1 MHESFSK
8 KKSNIEAALYEYL
21 VWFEIGPNLVYD
33 EASGLRKMRMNTDEN
48 DKEEAEK
55 WIIKLATLLK
65 HLRLIAKTW
74 AIEDNGTGQGSNY
87 GYSVTQPESPERA
100 IEILRNL
107 ARGHALLTG
116 RNYITLE
123 DIPIAAKVVLSTAN
137 IDKVGVLRV
146 LISNDGKLSSPQI
159 EGALNVSRPTALRN
173 MVELKAIGLVDMYDV
188 LEGKTYVKTIEL
200 KEEFRNWLCSE
211 DFDKLREGFEP
222 VDNRAFMDM
231 DNDEDDPYK
240 EKSTPYTTTEQQT
253 NGNIFSLKQALAFQ
267 RIFAE
272 LEDVAAHSSGMSMD
286 KTTVSGQQLQ
296 AKLVTTNEFTQDN
309 AAIMIDD
316 MVKEGFMDKV
326 SWGTY
331 RRKKVSELSAFS
343 NRHKS
348 YRKYGD
354 TWACENCKVTGDKF
368 HMQETPCKG
377 GKK

>member
-1 MHESFSK
+1 
-8 KKSNIEAALYEYL
+8 
-21 VWFEIGPNLVYD
+21 
-33 EASGLRKMRMNTDEN
+33 MNTDQQDNE
-48 DKEEAEK
+48 DVER

-74 AIEDNGTGQGSNY
+74 AMEDSGTGQGSNY
-87 GYSVTQPESPERA
+87 GYSVTQSESPDRA

-116 RNYITLE
+116 RNYITME
-123 DIPIAAKVVLSTAN
+123 DVPLVAKVVLSTAN

-146 LISNDGKLSSPQI
+146 LIANKGKLSSTQI
-159 EGALNVSRPTALRN
+159 ESALNVSRPTALRN

-188 LEGKTYVKTIEL
+188 LEGKNWVKTIQL
-200 KEEFRNWLCSE
+200 KEEFKTWLCSE
-211 DFDKLREGFEP
+211 EFDKLREGFEP

-231 DNDEDDPYK
+231 DSKHDYDMEEEEEEGTHK
-240 EKSTPYTTTEQQT
+240 GESTPYTTTEQQ
-253 NGNIFSLKQALAFQ
+253 NIFSLKQSLTFQ
-267 RIFAE
+267 RIFTE
-272 LEDVAAHSSGMSMD
+272 LEDLAARSSGMSMD

-296 AKLVTTNEFTQDN
+296 EKLVTTDEFTQND
-309 AAIMIDD
+309 AVIMIDD

-331 RRKKVSELSAFS
+331 RRKKVSELAAFS
-343 NRHKS
+343 NKHKS

-354 TWACENCKVTGDKF
+354 TWACENCKASGDKF
-368 HMQETPCKG
+368 HLQETPCYG